1 MPYGMYISAEGAMA
15 QGKLLETISNNL
27 ANADTTAFK
36 RDLDRVQAR
45 HAEAIERGSDYSGSQ
60 TINNI
65 GGGVRVRETVTDFSQ
80 GVLKPTGNRLDM
92 AIQGEG
98 FFTVSK
104 NGQTFLTR
112 AGNFTL
118 DDRGQLTTTE
128 GYPVLNRS
136 GSPIV
141 IGPGEFDV
149 SSDGAIVQQGEKKYL
164 NVVRPQST
172 SDLVKMGQNLFR
184 SLGSTLPVDD
194 GRTTIRSGYLEAS
207 GVRPTTEMLNMIKA
221 SRAFEANI
229 KMIQNQDHM
238 LGTLIS
244 RALGA

>member
-207 GVRPTTEMLNMIKA
+207 SVRPTTEMLNMIKA